1 MVDFLALNPA
11 TFTPNPEKVHNLVA
25 PHPTT
30 FTPQQRLILEHFL
43 ETKGIALT
51 RERIIAVLYGNDWD
65 GGPDDAAKAV
75 RNHILRLR
83 ERLDAHGIKVLT
95 IGIGQGAE
103 GWMVDPDHIL
113 KLFELIQALP
123 AMAVEA
129 ARGKLPAHP
138 S

>member
-1 MVDFLALNPA
+1 M
-11 TFTPNPEKVHNLVA
+11 A

-30 FTPQQRLILEHFL
+30 FTPQQHLILEHFL

-51 RERIIAVLYGNDWD
+51 RERIIAVLYGNDPD
-65 GGPDDAAKAV
+65 GGPDDADKAV

-83 ERLDAHGIKVLT
+83 ERLDAHGIAILT

-103 GWMVDPDHIL
+103 GWMVDPDHIM
-113 KLFELIQALP
+113 KLADLIQALP

-129 ARGKLPAHP
+129 ARGRLPASP
-138 S
+138 A

>member
-1 MVDFLALNPA
+1 MAA
-11 TFTPNPEKVHNLVA
+11 
-25 PHPTT
+25 HPPL
-30 FTPQQRLILEHFL
+30 FTPQQKLILEHFL

-51 RERIIAVLYGNDWD
+51 RERIVAVLYGSDYD

-83 ERLDAHGIKVLT
+83 ERLEPHGIAILT

-103 GWMVDPDHIL
+103 GWMVDPDHIM
-113 KLFELIQALP
+113 KLFELLQALP
-123 AMAVEA
+123 AMAVEV
-129 ARGKLPAHP
+129 ARGKASLPP